1 MVKIETNGGYRY
13 IGSNLCEQPVAKN
26 LEVVVIDDLST
37 GLKSNLVN
45 FESTFHK
52 SYQNKKNVSL
62 KKSCFDLSTIN
73 VSHSDLD
80 MVTLEVAS
88 YFILTQFVKNKPRV

>member
-1 MVKIETNGGYRY
+1 MVKIESNGGYRF
-13 IGSNLCEQPVAKN
+13 IGSNLCEQPIVKN
-26 LEVVVIDDLST
+26 LEVVIIDDLSK

-62 KKSCFDLSTIN
+62 KKSSFDLSTIN
-73 VSHSDLD
+73 VSYSDLD
-80 MVTLEVAS
+80 TVTLGVAS
-88 YFILTQFVKNKPRV
+88 HFVLTQFAKN